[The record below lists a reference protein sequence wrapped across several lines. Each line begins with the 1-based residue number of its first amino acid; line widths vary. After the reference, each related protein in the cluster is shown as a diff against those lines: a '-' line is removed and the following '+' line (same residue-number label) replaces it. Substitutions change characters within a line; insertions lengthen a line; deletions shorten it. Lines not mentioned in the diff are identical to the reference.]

1 MSESRLERETMR
13 VVYWHFTPLFF
24 VIMLLNYLDRFNI
37 GYAALR
43 MNHDLALSPRAFGF
57 GASIFFVGYMIFEI
71 PSNLILH
78 RLGGRVW
85 ISRIL
90 ITWGAIAAGM
100 AFIGGAKGFFILRFL
115 LGVAEAGLLP
125 GLVLVTTAWF
135 PAQYRAM
142 AVGGYVV
149 AGQLASVVAGPL
161 STALMTYCN
170 GLLSLHG
177 WQWMFIV
184 EGVPTI
190 FVGVIALYV
199 LTERP
204 AYANWLRDDQ
214 KSWLMEKLRRE
225 HEQIEAQGS
234 TSVAAVLRDSRVWGL
249 TLLFGCALVGIDG
262 LHFWQPQI
270 IKSFGKLSDMQVG
283 LLSAIPALLS
293 AFGTCVVSFTS
304 DRTGDRKLHLGM
316 LYTIGA
322 IGFAASALVSQP
334 VFGYLLLCLA
344 GIGVNS
350 GNSLF
355 WSINSSLATGVAAAF
370 SIALVNTLAQFGG
383 VVGPWMIGVIKS
395 NGGNFS
401 ATLLALSAFTLLAAG
416 LAFSLRLGPSASR
429 SSVAASGIKAR
440 KPL

>member
-1 MSESRLERETMR
+1 MSDSRLERETMR

-24 VIMLLNYLDRFNI
+24 IIMLLNYLDRFNI

-43 MNHDLALSPRAFGF
+43 MNHDLAFGPGAFGF
-57 GASIFFVGYMIFEI
+57 GASIFFLGYMVFEI

-78 RLGGRVW
+78 RIGGRVW

-100 AFIGGAKGFFILRFL
+100 AFVNGATGFFILRFL

-125 GLVLVTTAWF
+125 GLVLFTTAWF
-135 PAQYRAM
+135 PAQYRAT
-142 AVGGYVV
+142 AVGSYIV

-170 GLLSLHG
+170 GVLSLHG
-177 WQWMFIV
+177 WQWMFLV

-190 FVGVIALYV
+190 FVGCIALRV

-204 AYANWLRDDQ
+204 ADANWLRDDQ
-214 KSWLMEKLRRE
+214 KSWLMEKLRYER
-225 HEQIEAQGS
+225 EQIEERGS
-234 TSVAAVLRDSRVWGL
+234 ASVVAVLRDGRVWGL

-262 LHFWQPQI
+262 LHYWQPQI

-283 LLSAIPALLS
+283 LLSAMPALLS
-293 AFGTCVVSFTS
+293 AFATGAVSFTS
-304 DRTGDRKLHLGM
+304 DRTGDRKLHLGA
-316 LYTIGA
+316 LYTVGA
-322 IGFAASALVSQP
+322 IGFAASALASQP
-334 VFGYLLLCLA
+334 VVGYLLLCLA

-355 WSINSSLATGVAAAF
+355 WSINSSLTTGAAAAF

-383 VVGPWMIGVIKS
+383 LAGPWMIGVIKS
-395 NGGNFS
+395 DGGGFS
-401 ATLLALSAFTLLAAG
+401 STLLALSAFTLLAAA
-416 LAFSLRLGPSASR
+416 LSFSLRIGPSASR
-429 SSVAASGIKAR
+429 SSVAANGTPAS

>member
-1 MSESRLERETMR
+1 MSDSKLERETMR

-43 MNHDLALSPRAFGF
+43 MNHDLALSPRVFGF
-57 GASIFFVGYMIFEI
+57 GASIFFLGYMVFEI

-78 RLGGRVW
+78 RIGGRVW

-90 ITWGAIAAGM
+90 ITWGAIAAAM
-100 AFIGGAKGFFILRFL
+100 AFVAGAKGFFILRFL

-125 GLVLVTTAWF
+125 GLALFTTAWF
-135 PAQYRAM
+135 PAQYRAT
-142 AVGGYVV
+142 AVGGYIV

-170 GLLSLHG
+170 GLLSLRG
-177 WQWMFIV
+177 WQWMFIL

-190 FVGVIALYV
+190 FIGVMALHL

-204 AYANWLRDDQ
+204 ADASWLRDDQ
-214 KSWLMEKLRRE
+214 KSWLMERLRRE
-225 HEQIEAQGS
+225 HEQIEARGS
-234 TSVAAVLRDSRVWGL
+234 TSVIAVLRDGRVWGL

-270 IKSFGKLSDMQVG
+270 IRSFGKLSDMQVG

-293 AFGTCVVSFTS
+293 AFGTVAVSFNS
-304 DRTGDRKLHLGM
+304 DRTGDRKLHLGT

-334 VFGYLLLCLA
+334 VVGYLLLCLA

-355 WSINSSLATGVAAAF
+355 WSINSSLTTGAAAAF

-383 VVGPWMIGVIKS
+383 LVGPWMIGAIKN
-395 NGGNFS
+395 NGNGFS
-401 ATLLALSAFTLLAAG
+401 TTLLALSAFTLVAAG
-416 LAFSLRLGPSASR
+416 VSFSLRIGPSTSR
-429 SSVAASGIKAR
+429 SPVAASSAPAR
-440 KPL
+440 KPF